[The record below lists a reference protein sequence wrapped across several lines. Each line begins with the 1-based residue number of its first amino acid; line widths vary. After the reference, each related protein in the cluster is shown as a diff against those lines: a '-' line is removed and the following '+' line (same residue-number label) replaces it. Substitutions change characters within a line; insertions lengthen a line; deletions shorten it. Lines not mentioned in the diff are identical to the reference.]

1 MRVFI
6 SGPMT
11 GYAGFN
17 RAAFNDAERM
27 LKSQGCTVLNP
38 AVLPDGLT
46 QAQYM
51 DICLAMVRC
60 ADTVFMLSGWEASAG
75 ARTEHALAEKL
86 GHRILYQ
93 ECGYVAERVP
103 AIRVGAGDV
112 VTGAGQLCEV
122 VKTDV
127 DAGRDTV
134 TLHFFGGGVYQC
146 ASSYPM
152 DVVWISDAIVG
163 GAT

>member
-27 LKSQGCTVLNP
+27 LKSQGCAVLNP
-38 AVLPDGLT
+38 AVLTDGLT

-60 ADTVFMLSGWEASAG
+60 ADAVFMLQGWEDSAG
-75 ARTEHALAEKL
+75 ARAEHALAEKR

-93 ECGYVAERVP
+93 DSASRLMHV
-103 AIRVGAGDV
+103 VGMA
-112 VTGAGQLCEV
+112 L
-122 VKTDV
+122 
-127 DAGRDTV
+127 
-134 TLHFFGGGVYQC
+134 
-146 ASSYPM
+146 
-152 DVVWISDAIVG
+152 
-163 GAT
+163 

>member
-27 LKSQGCTVLNP
+27 LKSEGCTVLNP
-38 AVLPDGLT
+38 AVLTDGLT

-93 ECGYVAERVP
+93 
-103 AIRVGAGDV
+103 DS
-112 VTGAGQLCEV
+112 
-122 VKTDV
+122 
-127 DAGRDTV
+127 
-134 TLHFFGGGVYQC
+134 
-146 ASSYPM
+146 ASSLM
-152 DVVWISDAIVG
+152 HVVGMAL
-163 GAT
+163 

>member
-17 RAAFNDAERM
+17 RAEFDAAERM
-27 LKSQGCTVLNP
+27 LKSEGHVVLNP
-38 AVLPDGLT
+38 AVLTDGLT

-60 ADTVFMLSGWEASAG
+60 ADAVFMLQGWEASAG
-75 ARTEHALAEKL
+75 ARAEHALAEKL

-93 ECGYVAERVP
+93 DSASRLMHV
-103 AIRVGAGDV
+103 VGMA
-112 VTGAGQLCEV
+112 L
-122 VKTDV
+122 
-127 DAGRDTV
+127 
-134 TLHFFGGGVYQC
+134 
-146 ASSYPM
+146 
-152 DVVWISDAIVG
+152 
-163 GAT
+163 

>member
-17 RAAFNDAERM
+17 RAAFNDAERT
-27 LKSQGCTVLNP
+27 LASQGHVVLNP
-38 AVLPDGLT
+38 AELTDGLT

-60 ADTVFMLSGWEASAG
+60 ADAIFMLPGWEDSAG

-86 GHRILYQ
+86 GHRFLYQ
-93 ECGYVAERVP
+93 ECGYVIERLP
-103 AIRVGAGDV
+103 AICVGIGDV
-112 VTGAGQLCEV
+112 VDDDGQLREV

-127 DAGRDTV
+127 DVDRCTV
-134 TLHFFGGGVYQC
+134 TLHFFDGEVYQC
-146 ASSYPM
+146 ASNHYM
-152 DVVWISDAIVG
+152 NVVWMSDGIVG
-163 GAT
+163 GTA